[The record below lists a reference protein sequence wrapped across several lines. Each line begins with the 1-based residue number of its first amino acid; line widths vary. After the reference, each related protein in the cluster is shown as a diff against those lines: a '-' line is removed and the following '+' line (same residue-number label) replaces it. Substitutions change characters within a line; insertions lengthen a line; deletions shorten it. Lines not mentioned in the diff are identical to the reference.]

1 MKRKEF
7 ILSSAGVLIGSIASA
22 NLLWSH
28 PKINQSN
35 SIINIGVIGT
45 GGRGKG
51 IIKLLNK
58 ISGFN
63 VIACCDVIP
72 LRLKEGFSLL
82 KDKNA
87 KSYTDYKQ
95 LLDNRDIDA
104 VLVSTPLSTHSKI
117 AFDALDADKHVYCE
131 KTLAKGVSDTVRLV
145 TKCEQTKKIFQTGH
159 QYHSSRMY
167 SELVNLIEDGKVGK
181 ITSIESQWNRNGDW
195 RKPVPDQKLER
206 QINWRMYREYSS
218 GLLAELSSHQIDFAN
233 WVLKGTP
240 KQAIGFGGID
250 HWKDGRETYDNIKV
264 VYEYDKGVKAS
275 YTCLTSNAMEGY
287 RIMVMGDKGT
297 LTIYQDQA
305 WFYPEGKYNASYGEV
320 DGVSGATVGWTKGK
334 GVRLDLK
341 HLDPTAQ
348 ALTDF
353 KDSILNNTN
362 PLSGIITGAKA
373 AYAVEMGIQ
382 AMDTNKV
389 TYWDNINYKL

>member
-7 ILSSAGVLIGSIASA
+7 ILSSGGVLMGSFASA
-22 NLLWSH
+22 NLLWSL
-28 PKINQSN
+28 PKTNHLN

-72 LRLKEGFSLL
+72 FRLKEGFSLL

-87 KSYTDYKQ
+87 NYYTDHKQ

-104 VLVSTPLSTHSKI
+104 VFVCTPLSTHSKI
-117 AFDALDADKHVYCE
+117 AFDALDAEKHVYCE
-131 KTLAKGVSDTVRLV
+131 KTLAKGVADTVRLV
-145 TKCEQTKKIFQTGH
+145 TKCAQSKTIFQTGH

-167 SELVNLIEDGKVGK
+167 SELVNLIDDGKVGK
-181 ITSIESQWNRNGDW
+181 ITSIESQWNRNGNW
-195 RKPVPDQKLER
+195 RKPVPDQKLEC
-206 QINWRMYREYSS
+206 QINWRMYREYSY

-233 WVLKGTP
+233 WILKGTP
-240 KQAIGFGGID
+240 KKAIGFGGID
-250 HWKDGRETYDNIKV
+250 YWKDGRETYDNIKV

-297 LTIYQDQA
+297 LTIYRDKA
-305 WFYPEGKYNASYGEV
+305 WFYPEGKYNTTYGEV

>member
-1 MKRKEF
+1 MNNLKFGIIQGRLTESPANCLQWFPQDKWEDEF
-7 ILSSAGVLIGSIASA
+7 EKASLLGISFIELIAEINHNPNNPIWTDTGISQIKKLSLDNKLTIHTLCNDYI
-22 NLLWSH
+22 
-28 PKINQSN
+28 IEN
-35 SIINIGVIGT
+35 SIHDEKTIKQNLDLLDQCKKLGVKKYIMPFFNKSEINPNNLTDFIEPLTIISNVASKYDIEISLETILT
-45 GGRGKG
+45 GKELLD
-51 IIKLLNK
+51 LLNM
-58 ISGFN
+58 
-63 VIACCDVIP
+63 
-72 LRLKEGFSLL
+72 L
-82 KDKNA
+82 
-87 KSYTDYKQ
+87 
-95 LLDNRDIDA
+95 
-104 VLVSTPLSTHSKI
+104 
-117 AFDALDADKHVYCE
+117 
-131 KTLAKGVSDTVRLV
+131 
-145 TKCEQTKKIFQTGH
+145 
-159 QYHSSRMY
+159 
-167 SELVNLIEDGKVGK
+167 NL
-181 ITSIESQWNRNGDW
+181 
-195 RKPVPDQKLER
+195 
-206 QINWRMYREYSS
+206 
-218 GLLAELSSHQIDFAN
+218 
-233 WVLKGTP
+233 
-240 KQAIGFGGID
+240 
-250 HWKDGRETYDNIKV
+250 DNIKV

-373 AYAVEMGIQ
+373 AYAVEMGIK

>member
-1 MKRKEF
+1 
-7 ILSSAGVLIGSIASA
+7 
-22 NLLWSH
+22 
-28 PKINQSN
+28 
-35 SIINIGVIGT
+35 
-45 GGRGKG
+45 
-51 IIKLLNK
+51 
-58 ISGFN
+58 
-63 VIACCDVIP
+63 
-72 LRLKEGFSLL
+72 
-82 KDKNA
+82 
-87 KSYTDYKQ
+87 
-95 LLDNRDIDA
+95 
-104 VLVSTPLSTHSKI
+104 
-117 AFDALDADKHVYCE
+117 
-131 KTLAKGVSDTVRLV
+131 
-145 TKCEQTKKIFQTGH
+145 
-159 QYHSSRMY
+159 
-167 SELVNLIEDGKVGK
+167 
-181 ITSIESQWNRNGDW
+181 
-195 RKPVPDQKLER
+195 
-206 QINWRMYREYSS
+206 MYREYSY

-233 WVLKGTP
+233 WVLRGTP
-240 KQAIGFGGID
+240 KKAIGFGGID
-250 HWKDGRETYDNIKV
+250 YWKDGRETYDNIKV

>member
-1 MKRKEF
+1 MKRKKF
-7 ILSSAGVLIGSIASA
+7 ILSSGGVFLGTVASA
-22 NLLWSH
+22 NLLWSLPRTNH
-28 PKINQSN
+28 LN
-35 SIINIGVIGT
+35 STINIGVIGT
-45 GGRGKG
+45 GSRGKG
-51 IIKLLNK
+51 IIKLLNE

-63 VIACCDVIP
+63 VVACCDVIP
-72 LRLKEGFSLL
+72 FRLKEGFSLL
-82 KDKNA
+82 KDKNS
-87 KSYTDYKQ
+87 KSYTDYKK
-95 LLDNRDIDA
+95 LLDNKDVDA

-117 AFDALDADKHVYCE
+117 AFDSLDADKHVYCE
-131 KTLAKGVSDTVRLV
+131 KTLAKGVPDTVRLV
-145 TKCEQTKKIFQTGH
+145 TKCAQSKKIFQTGH

-167 SELVNLIEDGKVGK
+167 SELTNLIEDGKVGK

-195 RKPVPDQKLER
+195 RKPVLDLKLER
-206 QINWRMYREYSS
+206 QINWRMYREYSY

-233 WVLKGTP
+233 WILKGTP
-240 KQAIGFGGID
+240 KKAIGFGGID
-250 HWKDGRETYDNIKV
+250 YWKDGRETYDNIKV

-275 YTCLTSNAMEGY
+275 YTCLTTNAIEGY

-305 WFYPEGKYNASYGEV
+305 WFYPEGEYNSSYGEV

-334 GVRLDLK
+334 GIRLDLK
-341 HLDPTAQ
+341 HLDPTVQ

-353 KDSILNNTN
+353 KDSILNNTD
-362 PLSGIITGAKA
+362 PLSGISTGAKA

-389 TYWDNINYKL
+389 TYWDNINYKI